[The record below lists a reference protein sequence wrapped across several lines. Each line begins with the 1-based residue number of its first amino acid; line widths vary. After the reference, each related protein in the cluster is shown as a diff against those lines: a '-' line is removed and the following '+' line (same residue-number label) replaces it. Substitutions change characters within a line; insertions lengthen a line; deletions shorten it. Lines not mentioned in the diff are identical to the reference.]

1 MDLDDPCFLPAYEL
15 LARYRARE
23 LSPVEVTRAAL
34 ERIERLDPLV
44 NAFVTVTPELALDQA
59 RRAEAAWLAGEAAAP
74 LAGVPASIKDLFPTK
89 GIRTTRGSVRW
100 RDWVPDFD
108 APSVG
113 RMRAAGVVLL
123 GKTNTPEAGWKGST
137 SNRVAGIT
145 RNPWDL
151 GRTPGGSSGGAA
163 VAVATG
169 MGSLGLGS
177 DGGGSVRIP
186 AAFTG
191 VYGLKPSHALV
202 PGSGTGPFE
211 HLGHVGPIAR
221 TVRDAAL
228 LLTVLAGPDERDR
241 LSYDTPRDYLSAL
254 RAGVAGLRVAWC
266 PSLVAGLDAEPAVRD
281 TSAEGVRE
289 LERLGAVVEE
299 IPPPLGTEIVEAHRT
314 LLSTGLAALYPDLE
328 EVEAEIE
335 PDLAATVRSGRGYS
349 GLEVVVAQV
358 RQLQVYD
365 AIRVLFERCDL
376 LATPAVS
383 VTAFQADRDFPEQVN
398 GRPGVRVSWTPYSF
412 PFNHSGH
419 PAASVPCGTAPD
431 GLPVGLQLVGGWRRD
446 DLVLRAS
453 AALEQARPWTGPLL
467 RVTRGLLASPGATSR

>member
-1 MDLDDPCFLPAYEL
+1 MPFSRNTRSWTPRSPPSRPRCSARRGAAAAAPPGSPSSPATAGSPSAACAARNGLPGGATTGAARRGGLMDLDDPCFLPAYEL

-177 DGGGSVRIP
+177 DGGGSVRLP

-191 VYGLKPSHALV
+191 VYGLKPTHALV

-241 LSYDTPRDYLSAL
+241 LSYDTP
-254 RAGVAGLRVAWC
+254 
-266 PSLVAGLDAEPAVRD
+266 
-281 TSAEGVRE
+281 
-289 LERLGAVVEE
+289 
-299 IPPPLGTEIVEAHRT
+299 
-314 LLSTGLAALYPDLE
+314 
-328 EVEAEIE
+328 
-335 PDLAATVRSGRGYS
+335 
-349 GLEVVVAQV
+349 
-358 RQLQVYD
+358 
-365 AIRVLFERCDL
+365 
-376 LATPAVS
+376 
-383 VTAFQADRDFPEQVN
+383 
-398 GRPGVRVSWTPYSF
+398 
-412 PFNHSGH
+412 
-419 PAASVPCGTAPD
+419 
-431 GLPVGLQLVGGWRRD
+431 
-446 DLVLRAS
+446 
-453 AALEQARPWTGPLL
+453 
-467 RVTRGLLASPGATSR
+467 